1 MSPVVV
7 VGIVAATLVVGSLI
21 GSVGVGGVLLSP
33 ALVYIAGVDVH
44 EAMGTSLCA
53 FVLTGITGTVSYSR
67 RGSLDWAE
75 GGRLAIG
82 AVPGALLGA
91 WANSL
96 LSEEVLKLVIAVLL
110 VATGVYAFAGTE
122 GSRPRRSLSTGLLV
136 GLGLG
141 LGFGSALTGTGGP
154 VLTVPALL
162 LLGAPA
168 LVAVGISQLAQLP
181 IAAFGTLG
189 FALYGEVDLLLG
201 VALGLLASLGV
212 LFGVRIAHAVSAAS
226 LRQGVAVACIGA
238 GVAIAIASA
247 PV

>member
-1 MSPVVV
+1 MNPVVV
-7 VGIVAATLVVGSLI
+7 VVMVAATLVVGGLI
-21 GSVGVGGVLLSP
+21 GSVGIGGVLLTP
-33 ALVYIAGVDVH
+33 ALVYVAGVDVH

-53 FVLTGITGTVSYSR
+53 FLLTGITGTASYSR
-67 RGSLDWAE
+67 RGSLDWSQ
-75 GGRLAIG
+75 GGRLALG
-82 AVPGALLGA
+82 AVPGALVGA
-91 WANSL
+91 WANGL
-96 LSEEVLKLVIAVLL
+96 LSEEALKLVIAVLL
-110 VATGVYAFAGTE
+110 VATGVYAVVGSE
-122 GSRPRRSLSTGLLV
+122 GPQTRRSLSAGLLV
-136 GLGLG
+136 GVGVG
-141 LGFGSALTGTGGP
+141 VGFGSALTGTGGP
-154 VLTVPALL
+154 VLTVPTLL

-168 LVAVGISQLAQLP
+168 LAAVGISQLSQLP

-212 LFGVRIAHAVSAAS
+212 LFGAKIAHAVSAAT